1 MSFEASEVEP
11 LVFAEAT
18 SLLRSRT
25 PRELNAT
32 PSESL
37 NAEAFLH
44 ELPTIFVEFRAL
56 LFDF

>member
-11 LVFAEAT
+11 LVFAEAHNC
-18 SLLRSRT
+18 SC
-25 PRELNAT
+25 AAD
-32 PSESL
+32 PSGAQCDAMSSP

-56 LFDF
+56 IFDF

>member
-11 LVFAEAT
+11 LVFADT
-18 SLLRSRT
+18 QVPLRRRT
-25 PRELNAT
+25 LRELNAT
-32 PSESL
+32 PSVSL